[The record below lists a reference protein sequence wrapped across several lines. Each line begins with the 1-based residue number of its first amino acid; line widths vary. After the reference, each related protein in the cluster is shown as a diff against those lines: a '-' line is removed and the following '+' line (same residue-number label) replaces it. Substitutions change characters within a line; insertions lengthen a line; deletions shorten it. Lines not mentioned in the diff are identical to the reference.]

1 MKSPKVKIKRPWLS
15 KSSTFMMI
23 CLLISII
30 ATSLSLV
37 NANDNLIS
45 HNDSFEFTHRKLDS
59 EKTENKNESPSVKGK
74 SKQST
79 DSNKLN

>member
-1 MKSPKVKIKRPWLS
+1 
-15 KSSTFMMI
+15 MI

-30 ATSLSLV
+30 ASSLSLV

-45 HNDSFEFTHRKLDS
+45 HNDSFEFTHRKLDT
-59 EKTENKNESPSVKGK
+59 EKSGNKNESPPAKGK

-79 DSNKLN
+79 DSNKLNSSPS